1 MRHATTTRTT
11 TGDDQTQRERMT
23 NRERDKERQTERERE
38 RENVDMD
45 SFTTHCHAVLHGGMR
60 GAQQLRIETLTFQFQ
75 LIASHRR
82 YRWLNAAATT
92 SHKAQQHRRR
102 APRTEEQSLDR
113 GEHKP

>member
-1 MRHATTTRTT
+1 MQQQQEQQLETTKH
-11 TGDDQTQRERMT
+11 RER
-23 NRERDKERQTERERE
+23 EWQTEKETKRGRQKERE